1 MLLVKVEDFFRN
13 IDYFIW
19 IFTFR
24 NFFLKIVFLKSINPS
39 IILYTKHSFLAWL
52 ALLKFFAKK
61 KNGFWYLKYFENISS
76 FISFL
81 LTIIS
86 FMNSCRNF
94 NLEFL
99 WLVSFFASSGV
110 GSRVEI
116 LSKFF
121 IGNSMFLKLLRTF
134 SPAGN
139 NNPKVIIKR
148 LFQLFFY
155 LYLNSLT

>member
-1 MLLVKVEDFFRN
+1 
-13 IDYFIW
+13 
-19 IFTFR
+19 
-24 NFFLKIVFLKSINPS
+24 
-39 IILYTKHSFLAWL
+39 
-52 ALLKFFAKK
+52 
-61 KNGFWYLKYFENISS
+61 
-76 FISFL
+76 
-81 LTIIS
+81 
-86 FMNSCRNF
+86 MNSCRNF

-121 IGNSMFLKLLRTF
+121 IGKSMFLKLLRTF